1 MKPKMIGEIIQ
12 FRKLIKNR
20 QLSSDELRELQDRR
34 LREVIQHAYKNV
46 PYYHELFNTVGL
58 SPEDISTVEDLK
70 HIPITTK
77 DNLRAAGVE
86 KIIAKNVSLSSC
98 TSVRTS
104 GFTGKSFNICLTK
117 EELRIRRLIEFRTLL
132 SVGFKYEDRLAVLGP
147 EHQHRT
153 RFHQRLGFYRSCNI
167 SGLLSLD
174 NQIKNLQKICP
185 TVFWSYPTAL
195 WALLHSLDYRLSN
208 FIHPRMLITSAEVFD
223 NGLRKRV
230 MSDLDAEIFN
240 FYGALEVGRIAA
252 ECPAHEGLHV
262 NADHVILECVKN
274 EWTEKIGKSGISV
287 ITALNADAMPF
298 IRYELGD
305 ICKFVEKKCS
315 CGLSF
320 PLIEPPLGRNEK
332 LITLPSGKML
342 SPNVVLF
349 ILRSFDEIGQFR
361 LVQESYDRLV
371 IQIVLQEVYPDQLLD
386 KIRLQI
392 METLGEQIKL
402 DIRVVDLIEE
412 ERLKFR
418 NFISQINEPNL

>member
-1 MKPKMIGEIIQ
+1 MDGKIGE
-12 FRKLIKNR
+12 
-20 QLSSDELRELQDRR
+20 
-34 LREVIQHAYKNV
+34 
-46 PYYHELFNTVGL
+46 
-58 SPEDISTVEDLK
+58 
-70 HIPITTK
+70 
-77 DNLRAAGVE
+77 
-86 KIIAKNVSLSSC
+86 
-98 TSVRTS
+98 
-104 GFTGKSFNICLTK
+104 
-117 EELRIRRLIEFRTLL
+117 
-132 SVGFKYEDRLAVLGP
+132 
-147 EHQHRT
+147 
-153 RFHQRLGFYRSCNI
+153 
-167 SGLLSLD
+167 
-174 NQIKNLQKICP
+174 
-185 TVFWSYPTAL
+185 
-195 WALLHSLDYRLSN
+195 
-208 FIHPRMLITSAEVFD
+208 
-223 NGLRKRV
+223 
-230 MSDLDAEIFN
+230 
-240 FYGALEVGRIAA
+240 
-252 ECPAHEGLHV
+252 
-262 NADHVILECVKN
+262 
-274 EWTEKIGKSGISV
+274 SGISV
-287 ITALNADAMPF
+287 ITALNADAMAF

-418 NFISQINEPNL
+418 TFISQINEPNL